1 MKIHKETSMRG
12 DEKIIQ
18 LVFTA
23 TLALSAVLLF
33 WIQPMF
39 AKMVLPLLGGTP
51 AVWNTSI
58 VFFQATLLAGYAY
71 AHYSTQLLDVR
82 RQSLLHLLLLV
93 SAFVVLPIAVATGW
107 SPPTE
112 ATPVAWLLTLLTVS
126 IGLPFFALSATAPLL
141 QKWFAHTHHTDAS
154 NPYFLYAASNFGSIL
169 ALLAYPVLFEPFLG
183 LIEQGRTWTFVY
195 GGLVVLMA
203 TCAFLLRR
211 YFAAEVLHE
220 HHMATTDL
228 KANVDWKLRMQWV
241 ILAFVPS
248 SLLLGVT
255 TYITTDVA
263 SVPLLWVIPLAL
275 FLLTF
280 VIVFSKRPAIP
291 HKWIV
296 LIHAYLVL
304 LFVIALYV
312 PVLSIRIT
320 LFLHLGMFFVTAMLC
335 HGELATHRPVASHL
349 TEFYLWMSFGGV
361 LGGGFNALLA
371 PLIFNTNLEYPIA
384 IVMACALRPVLAEG
398 RRGRWTLDLLLPVLV
413 GAVLLA
419 IFMLAPD
426 IDANWI
432 TAHIVVSVIVGSIV
446 AMVVFGFSPR
456 PLRFAL
462 GITVLLFAMNNVTSS
477 ERPTLVAERNFFGV
491 HTVKH
496 DVSGRF
502 VVLKHGTTIHGAQSV
517 DPQKWRDPLTY
528 FVREG
533 PAGQVFAALHSD
545 PRELSIGIVG
555 LGTGAMACYRRSN
568 DDLTYYEID
577 ASILSV
583 AQDDR
588 YFHYLDQCAP
598 DSQTVLGDA
607 RLSLA
612 REPDKRFDLL
622 VIDAFSSDSIPVHL
636 ITREAIDLYFRKL
649 DNEGLLLI
657 HISNRYVD
665 LEPVL
670 GDLAQDARLT
680 GRIQTFSPANID
692 PTTDIEIKKAAAQEY
707 IARFRYPSVWVL
719 LAASENG
726 LGTMAT
732 DQRWRPL
739 ESRPEVGLWSD
750 DYSNIIRVLR
760 WGTVVTNE

>member
-1 MKIHKETSMRG
+1 MHG
-12 DEKIIQ
+12 HEKIIQ
-18 LVFTA
+18 FVFTG
-23 TLALSAVLLF
+23 TIALSAVLLF
-33 WIQPMF
+33 WVQPMF
-39 AKMVLPLLGGTP
+39 AKMALPLLGGTP

-82 RQSLLHLLLLV
+82 RQSILHLLLLV
-93 SAFVVLPIAVATGW
+93 SAFVVLPIAITTGA

-141 QKWFAHTHHTDAS
+141 QKWFAHTRHTDAS

-183 LIEQGRTWTFVY
+183 LIEQGRTWTYVY

-203 TCAFLLRR
+203 ACAFLLRR
-211 YFAAEVLHE
+211 YFAADAPHE
-220 HHMATTDL
+220 HHMAATKL
-228 KANVDWKLRMQWV
+228 KSNIDWKLRMQWV

-255 TYITTDVA
+255 THITTDVA

-296 LIHAYLVL
+296 LVHAYLVL

-312 PVLSIRIT
+312 PVLSIGFT
-320 LFLHLGMFFVTAMLC
+320 LLMHLGMFFVTAMLC

-361 LGGGFNALLA
+361 LGGGFSALLA
-371 PLIFNTNLEYPIA
+371 PLIFNSNMEYPIA

-398 RRGRWTLDLLLPVLV
+398 RGGRWTLDIALPVLV
-413 GAVLLA
+413 GTVLLA
-419 IFMLAPD
+419 IFILVPD

-432 TAHIVVSVIVGSIV
+432 RAHMVVSVIVSSII
-446 AMVVFGFSPR
+446 ALGVFSFSPR

-462 GITVLLFAMNNVTSS
+462 GLGILLFAMNDVTSS
-477 ERPTLVAERNFFGV
+477 KRPTLVAERNFFGV
-491 HTVKH
+491 YTVKL
-496 DVSGRF
+496 DVSGQF

-517 DPQKWRDPLTY
+517 DPKNWRDPLTY

-533 PAGQVFAALHSD
+533 PAGQLFAALHSN

-568 DDLTYYEID
+568 DDLTFYEID

-583 AQDDR
+583 AQDNR
-588 YFHYLDQCAP
+588 YFHYLDECAP

-612 REPDKRFDLL
+612 REPDSRFDLL
-622 VIDAFSSDSIPVHL
+622 VIDAFSSDSVPVHL

-670 GDLAQDARLT
+670 GVLSQDAQLT
-680 GRIQTFSPANID
+680 GRIQMFSPAKID
-692 PTTDIEIKKAAAQEY
+692 PTAEFKIKNTATREY
-707 IARFRYPSVWVL
+707 LSKFHYPSVWVL
-719 LAASENG
+719 LAANEAA
-726 LGTMAT
+726 LGKIAT

-739 ESRPEVGLWSD
+739 EAKPGVGLWTD
-750 DYSNIIRVLR
+750 DYSNIIKVLR
-760 WGTVVTNE
+760 WGTIFTSD